1 MPYVESNGCNYHYL
15 IEGDG
20 PPLFMLH
27 GIIQSGDEF
36 RRAGWVDT
44 LSKLRTL
51 ILVDLPG
58 HGKSSRPEEQA
69 PYEIESIAAGVLAI
83 AGKHRY
89 ARFDYFGFSLG
100 GRVGVELA
108 ARHPEFVGKLRVAA
122 QHARPP
128 SDESRLPRLI
138 GLFRSGKLQAMER
151 GMGIRPE
158 PGSKTVNDPVAMERA
173 IQALTTWRGA
183 EDVVDKFTMPV
194 LCVSGA
200 DDPAFDRAR
209 ATAAQI
215 PGVKWHPL
223 EGVDH
228 NGAFYG
234 VEAWSSVVTDFLV
247 H

>member
-1 MPYVESNGCNYHYL
+1 MPYVETSGCNYHYV

-36 RRAGWVDT
+36 RRAGWVDA
-44 LSKLRTL
+44 LSSLRTL

-58 HGKSSRPEEQA
+58 HGKSSRPEEQH
-69 PYEIESIAAGVLAI
+69 PYEIESIAAAVLAI
-83 AGKHRY
+83 AAKHGY

-100 GRVGVELA
+100 GRVGFELA
-108 ARHPEFVGKLRVAA
+108 ARHPEVLVKLIIAA

-128 SDESRLPRLI
+128 SAESRLPRLI
-138 GLFRSGKLQAMER
+138 GLFRSGKLRAMER

-158 PGSKTVNDPVAMERA
+158 PGNSTVNDPMAMERA
-173 IQALTTWRGA
+173 IAALRTWRGA
-183 EDVVDKFTMPV
+183 EDAVAQFEMPV
-194 LCVSGA
+194 LCVSGE

-209 ATAAQI
+209 ETAAQI
-215 PGVKWHPL
+215 PGVTWHPL

-228 NGAFYG
+228 NGAFYS
-234 VEAWSSVVTDFLV
+234 VDEWSGIVTEFLAD
-247 H
+247 

>member
-1 MPYVESNGCNYHYL
+1 VPYVESNGCNYHYV

-36 RRAGWVDT
+36 RRAGWVDA
-44 LSKLRTL
+44 LSSMRTL

-58 HGKSSRPEEQA
+58 HGKSSRPKEQF
-69 PYEIESIAAGVLAI
+69 PYEIESIAAGVLNI
-83 AGKHRY
+83 AAKHGF

-100 GRVGVELA
+100 GRVGFELA
-108 ARHPEFVGKLRVAA
+108 ARHPGVLGKLIIAA

-128 SDESRLPRLI
+128 SGESRLPRLI
-138 GLFRSGKLQAMER
+138 GLFRSGKLRAMER

-158 PGSKTVNDPVAMERA
+158 PGNATVNDPMAMERA
-173 IQALTTWRGA
+173 IAALRTWRGA
-183 EDVVDKFTMPV
+183 EDVVTQFEMPV

-200 DDPAFDRAR
+200 DDPGFDHAGE
-209 ATAAQI
+209 TAAQI
-215 PGVKWHPL
+215 PGVKWRPL
-223 EGVDH
+223 AGVDH

-234 VEAWSSVVTDFLV
+234 VEEWSAIVTEFLAD
-247 H
+247 

>member
-1 MPYVESNGCNYHYL
+1 VPCVETNGCNYHYEV
-15 IEGDG
+15 EGDG

-27 GIIQSGDEF
+27 GIIQSGAEF
-36 RRAGWVDT
+36 KRAGWVDA
-44 LSKLRTL
+44 LSASRTL

-83 AGKHRY
+83 AAQHGY
-89 ARFDYFGFSLG
+89 AQFDYFGFSLG
-100 GRVGVELA
+100 GRVGFELA
-108 ARHPEFVGKLRVAA
+108 ARHPEVLRKLIIAA

-128 SDESRLPRLI
+128 SAESRLSRLI
-138 GLFRSGKLQAMER
+138 GLFRSGKLRAMER

-158 PGSKTVNDPVAMERA
+158 PGSSTVNDPMAMERA

-183 EDVVDKFTMPV
+183 EDVVGQFEMPV

-200 DDPAFDRAR
+200 DDPAFERAR
-209 ATAAQI
+209 ETAAQI
-215 PGVKWHPL
+215 PGVTWHPL
-223 EGVDH
+223 PGVDH

-234 VEAWSSVVTDFLV
+234 VEAWSAVVTDFLA
-247 H
+247 